1 MAKNVIW
8 TVVFSFVAAVLQST
22 LLRRLALFRAVP
34 DLALCIVVYS
44 AYVNGVMT
52 GQLSGFFSGILIDFI
67 SAAPLG
73 LNPLI
78 RTLAGALAGFMKGTF
93 FLGAVFLPMVLC
105 AAATLLKA
113 AVLFVL
119 HLLFGGAVPSYSL
132 VSPLLWAELCLNTF
146 LAPFLFFLLKR
157 FMPLLSGQRTYD
169 AAS

>member
-8 TVVFSFVAAVLQST
+8 TVVFSLVAAVLQST
-22 LLRRLALFRAVP
+22 LLRHLALFRAVP

-44 AYVNGVMT
+44 AYVNGAMT

-105 AAATLLKA
+105 ASATLLKA
-113 AVLFVL
+113 AALFAL
-119 HLLFGGAVPSYSL
+119 HLLFGDAVPAYSL

>member
-8 TVVFSFVAAVLQST
+8 TVIFSIVAAVLQST

-44 AYVNGVMT
+44 AYVNGAMT

-73 LNPLI
+73 LNALI
-78 RTLAGALAGFMKGTF
+78 RTLAGGLAGRMKGPF
-93 FLGAVFLPMVLC
+93 FLGAVFLPMILC

-113 AVLFVL
+113 AALFIL
-119 HLLFGGAVPSYSL
+119 HLLFGNAVPAYSL
-132 VSPLLWAELCLNTF
+132 VSPLLWTELCLNTL

-157 FMPLLSGQRTYD
+157 FMPLLSGRRTYD